1 MPFDRYISS
10 SNIIKPQKADQFSLG
25 YFMNESLG
33 QYEFSVEGYYPNIDN
48 IYDYKDG
55 KSFGS
60 EIELERIIL
69 GGIGRSYGMEVS
81 LKKNFG
87 RFNGWASYTL
97 SWTENKINGINN
109 NERQTANNDRR
120 HDISLVGMFDINQKW
135 SISASWV
142 YNTGQALTA
151 PSAKY
156 DVNGETYY
164 YFAERNGYR
173 APDYHRLDLSATHT
187 KKKKRFIREWSFGLY
202 NAYNHYNQI
211 GRAHV

>member
-1 MPFDRYISS
+1 
-10 SNIIKPQKADQFSLG
+10 
-25 YFMNESLG
+25 
-33 QYEFSVEGYYPNIDN
+33 
-48 IYDYKDG
+48 
-55 KSFGS
+55 
-60 EIELERIIL
+60 
-69 GGIGRSYGMEVS
+69 MEVS

-109 NERQTANNDRR
+109 NEWYTANNDRR

-202 NAYNHYNQI
+202 NAYNHYNPYIITFQNDDKKPSGTKTI
-211 GRAHV
+211 QQSLFGIVPSISYNFKF